1 MSRPIAFVLILVAAV
16 TWGTTGST
24 MKLVARHSPMT
35 PLMVGFFRV
44 ALAAP
49 ALALAAGAFAT
60 NPLRP
65 LRVVG
70 RADRRRLLAAGLAM
84 GVYQACYFWGVAK
97 TSVAVG
103 SLITICSAPLFITL
117 LAAWLLGERIT
128 PTTAAA
134 LLTGTTGAALLT
146 LGAHGVSALPPG
158 FLAGAG
164 LALGA
169 GFSYAAFAVSI
180 KGLET
185 PVHAVTA
192 AAWTFTVA
200 ALFLAPVLLVE
211 RPRGAPLA
219 WAWLAYLG
227 LVPTALAYVLY
238 NAGLRTTPV
247 TVSGVLTLLEPLT
260 ATTLGVLFFGDRLGV
275 RGFAGAALL
284 LGAVAVL
291 SRAGAGRDA
300 RALRPGEPAA
310 RRPPGDRA
318 DRGSP

>member
-1 MSRPIAFVLILVAAV
+1 VSRSLAFLLILVAAV

-24 MKLVARHSPMT
+24 MKLVAQHSPMT

-49 ALALAAGAFAT
+49 ALAIAAGVFAT
-60 NPLRP
+60 NPRP
-65 LRVVG
+65 VVG
-70 RADRRRLLAAGLAM
+70 PADRWRLLAAGLAM

-128 PTTAAA
+128 RRTAGA
-134 LLTGTTGAALLT
+134 LLAGTAGAALLT
-146 LGAHGVSALPPG
+146 LGPRGVGTLPAG
-158 FLAGAG
+158 FLPGVA

-169 GFSYAAFAVSI
+169 GFSYAAYAVSV
-180 KGLET
+180 KGLEAPIP
-185 PVHAVTA
+185 PVTVAS
-192 AAWTFTVA
+192 WTFTIA
-200 ALFLAPVLLVE
+200 ALSLAPVLLVE
-211 RPRGAPLA
+211 RPRGALPA

-238 NAGLRTTPV
+238 NAGLRATPV

-260 ATTLGVLFFGDRLGV
+260 ATTLGVLFFGDRLEV

-284 LGAVAVL
+284 LGAVAML
-291 SRAGAGRDA
+291 SRTSAGRDA
-300 RALRPGEPAA
+300 RALRRGEPGA
-310 RRPPGDRA
+310 RRQPGGRA
-318 DRGSP
+318 DRESP